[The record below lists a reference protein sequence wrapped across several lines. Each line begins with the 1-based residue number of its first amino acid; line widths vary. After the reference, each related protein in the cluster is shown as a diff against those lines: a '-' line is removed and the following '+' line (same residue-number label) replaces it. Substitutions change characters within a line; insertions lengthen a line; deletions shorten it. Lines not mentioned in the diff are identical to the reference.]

1 MAWGAL
7 RRVGIHV
14 AAGSLAV
21 ALAAPVA
28 GASEFELSLNNGR
41 VTNHAHDALI
51 TDILAEWGRV
61 GNTSFIDADKLAWET
76 VTLKLIDVPEAQALR
91 TLLRTA
97 SGYMAAPCAVMIN
110 GVSCFDRIF
119 ILASSKSA
127 PRVSTVASRD
137 RAPFTVSPA
146 QQEPRGQ
153 LRLLQQQS
161 KDGGDQPQQPGVL
174 QPVYGNVPAP
184 RPGMPMRTADP
195 RQTTVGVPV
204 GAFGST
210 TPVPESNSTPVATIP

>member
-1 MAWGAL
+1 M
-7 RRVGIHV
+7 
-14 AAGSLAV
+14 AAGSVAV

-28 GASEFELSLNNGR
+28 GASEFKLSLNNGR

-51 TDILAEWGRV
+51 TDILAEWRRV
-61 GNTSFIDADKLAWET
+61 GNTSFIDADELARET
-76 VTLKLIDVPEAQALR
+76 VTLELIDVPEAQ
-91 TLLRTA
+91 LLRTA
-97 SGYMAAPCAVMIN
+97 SGNMAAPCAVMIN

-161 KDGGDQPQQPGVL
+161 EDGGDEPQQPGLL

-184 RPGMPMRTADP
+184 RPGMPMTTADP

-210 TPVPESNSTPVATIP
+210 TPVPESNSTPVATIPQP